1 MLKKPFHRFIHPDQ
15 QAGYFQVRRQLFETG
30 QPLSLDLQLLK
41 KDGSHFW
48 AHLETTL
55 RPDALERSEK
65 DAEPTSAW
73 IVISAIGER
82 KRMEQ
87 ALRESHEQLVFQND
101 EKAKRAAELEIANRE
116 LTFQNDEKAKRA
128 AELALVNAYLEN
140 LIDYANAPIIVWD
153 SQFRITRFNHAF
165 EFLTGHTEA
174 EVRGQS
180 LEILFPATL
189 IEKSMAQIQATLVG
203 ERWESVEIKILHRD
217 TSIRTVL
224 WNSATLFEPDGKTAL
239 ATIAQGQDIT
249 LRKLAEQ
256 ALQTANNVLEL
267 RVLERTADLQESN
280 AALKV
285 ASKSKD
291 DFLAIISH
299 ELRTPLTG
307 ILGLS
312 QALQMNLNDELKPKQ
327 AIAVQNIEKNG
338 QHLLDLI
345 NQILDFSSI
354 QAGKFILLPET
365 CSLDHIC
372 QASMQLVNVLA
383 LKKEQNISF
392 VSLPKNITLQADQ
405 LRLRQ
410 VIVNLLS
417 NAIKFTPAG
426 GSIELRVTAQPDSH
440 QVLILVSD
448 SGIGIKAEDL
458 PHLFEPFVQV
468 DMSRSRKYKGTG
480 LGLAIVKQ
488 IVELHAGSVSVSS
501 DFGHGSRFTV
511 SLPCE
516 NPS

>member
-1 MLKKPFHRFIHPDQ
+1 MIAK
-15 QAGYFQVRRQLFETG
+15 E
-30 QPLSLDLQLLK
+30 
-41 KDGSHFW
+41 
-48 AHLETTL
+48 
-55 RPDALERSEK
+55 
-65 DAEPTSAW
+65 
-73 IVISAIGER
+73 
-82 KRMEQ
+82 
-87 ALRESHEQLVFQND
+87 LVFQNE
-101 EKAKRAAELEIANRE
+101 EKAKRAAELVIANNE
-116 LTFQNDEKAKRA
+116 LIFQNEEKEKRAAELVIANQELAYQNEEKAKRA

-448 SGIGIKAEDL
+448 SGIGIKEEDL
-458 PHLFEPFVQV
+458 HHLFEPFVQV